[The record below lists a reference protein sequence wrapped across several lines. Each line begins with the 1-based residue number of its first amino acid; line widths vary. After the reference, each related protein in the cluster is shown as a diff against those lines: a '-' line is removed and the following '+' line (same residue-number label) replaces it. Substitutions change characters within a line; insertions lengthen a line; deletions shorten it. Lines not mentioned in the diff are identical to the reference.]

1 MINKG
6 QMSMVVLID
15 HTYTPLKTSS
25 TVDCMNEYKKKMTA
39 DAYMTDV
46 LILLNIMPF
55 FNPFIMFMM
64 KQMTAAVSISV
75 LTM

>member
-1 MINKG
+1 
-6 QMSMVVLID
+6 MSMFVLMD

-25 TVDCMNEYKKKMTA
+25 TVDCMNEYKKNMIA
-39 DAYMTDV
+39 DAYITYV
-46 LILLNIMPF
+46 LILLNIMHF
-55 FNPFIMFMM
+55 FNPFIMLMM